1 MPRQARIDAPGALQH
16 IIIRGIERRTI
27 FKNDTDREDFIDRL
41 GNLLQETET
50 ACYAWAFMTNHVH
63 LLLRTGATSI
73 STVMRRL
80 LTGYAVSFNR
90 RHRRYGHLFQNRYKS
105 ILCEKDP
112 YLKQLVGCIHL
123 NPFRA
128 GIVETVQ
135 ALRTYPFSGHCALMG
150 KKDIFWQ
157 NTAYVLALFGKTVAI

>member
-16 IIIRGIERRTI
+16 IIIRGIERKVI

-41 GNLLQETET
+41 GNLIEETET

-80 LTGYAVSFNR
+80 LTGYAVSFNH

-112 YLKQLVGCIHL
+112 YLKQLVGYIHL

-128 GIVETVQ
+128 GMVETVP
-135 ALRTYPFSGHCALMG
+135 AKITTGG
-150 KKDIFWQ
+150 
-157 NTAYVLALFGKTVAI
+157 